1 MNEKEQYILAELE
14 AIRNRMLT
22 GTATQKDIRIFL
34 SYVDRVNKLAIKA
47 NKLKEVLK
55 DICHHEGGNR
65 LNYKEIT
72 QIAEKALE
80 ND

>member
-34 SYVDRVNKLAIKA
+34 SYVDSVNKLAIKA
-47 NKLKEVLK
+47 NKLKQIILDSYK
-55 DICHHEGGNR
+55 WKKPCHHVEGES
-65 LNYKEIT
+65 K
-72 QIAEKALE
+72 
-80 ND
+80 